1 MLITISVTLPL
12 SLSCL
17 SLLAPLDT
25 FTVSLF
31 VWLVGGHLAQ
41 PRSALRAMPY
51 FHKLHLED
59 QKNLDANAEK
69 CAITKDK
76 ARQLAVL
83 LLLQKIDL
91 PDARSGLDGHSCPIF
106 AKVAKLVTLPSPV
119 SPRLPQ
125 PVELFGSSPRSQD
138 SSPERVSPFP

>member
-1 MLITISVTLPL
+1 MLIIISVTLPL

-31 VWLVGGHLAQ
+31 VWLVSGHLAQ
-41 PRSALRAMPY
+41 PRYALRAMPY
-51 FHKLHLED
+51 FQFHELHLED

-69 CAITKDK
+69 CAITADK

-91 PDARSGLDGHSCPIF
+91 PDARSGLEGHSCPIF
-106 AKVAKLVTLPSPV
+106 ANVAKLVTLPSPV
-119 SPRLPQ
+119 SPRL
-125 PVELFGSSPRSQD
+125 VEPFGSSPRSQD
-138 SSPERVSPFP
+138 SSPERVSSFP